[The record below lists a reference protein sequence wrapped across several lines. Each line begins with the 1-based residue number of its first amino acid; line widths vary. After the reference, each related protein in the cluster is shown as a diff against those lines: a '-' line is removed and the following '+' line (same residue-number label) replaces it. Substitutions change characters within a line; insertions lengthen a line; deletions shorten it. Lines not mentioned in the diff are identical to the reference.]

1 MGRGDWAEVANLESE
16 RKHTFIRIS
25 CNSRF
30 RCGQGETSSHLKNL
44 KIINYLHVGALP
56 VAVYVCM
63 QLLRWKITSR
73 EKTESHPSLGEKKK
87 SWRGESLACRG
98 TADFEAKC
106 LVYLYYVF

>member
-1 MGRGDWAEVANLESE
+1 MGRGEWAEVANPESE

-44 KIINYLHVGALP
+44 KIINYLHVGVLP

-63 QLLRWKITSR
+63 QLLRWKITSM

-87 SWRGESLACRG
+87 SWRGESFGMPWDCR
-98 TADFEAKC
+98 FEAKC